1 MLEKFLQVNPLTLP
15 SLPLTEKQNLPG
27 LPAIYF
33 ALGNSDEILYIGR
46 SKNLAA
52 RWNVHH
58 RYTELKTIGNV
69 RIAWLHCSD
78 ESLLSQIEE
87 ALIKSFVPP
96 LNRTPNPN
104 PKVTPKNEK
113 TEKLI
118 EAVKLARGSMSL
130 TAFGKLLGVSA
141 ASVLYWEK
149 GQVLPDT
156 KNLAQIATR
165 AGFTMEE
172 LMAHLEG
179 KPVQEPLDTNDLL
192 KKIQCMPLSD
202 LAVIVRAGM
211 ERLAAAAL
219 ASGKYG

>member
-15 SLPLTEKQNLPG
+15 SLPLTEKQKLPG

-33 ALGNSDEILYIGR
+33 ALGNSDKILYIGR

-69 RIAWLHCSD
+69 RIAWLHCGD
-78 ESLLSQIEE
+78 ESLLSEIEE
-87 ALIKSFVPP
+87 ALIKYFVPP

-118 EAVKLARGSMSL
+118 EIVKLARGSMSFS
-130 TAFGKLLGVSA
+130 AFGRLLGVSGA
-141 ASVLYWEK
+141 AVQYWEK

-156 KNLAQIATR
+156 KNLTQIAAR

-179 KPVQEPLDTNDLL
+179 KPMPEPVNTNEIL

-211 ERLAAAAL
+211 ERLAAAAV